1 MNHVSSFQGQEGEGA
16 AGRLFGER
24 LLLEPPEQELLPV
37 GERPPAPGV
46 PRSCQ
51 RSEQGRQRGP
61 EEEPRLWGEREQPLL
76 LGGAGLDQQDVEG
89 RQDGAGEDQD
99 GEDEGKVQAA
109 QLLGG
114 DPGKGNRLHMLTRK
128 SS

>member
-1 MNHVSSFQGQEGEGA
+1 MELLHHVSIFQGQEGEGS
-16 AGRLFGER
+16 AGRLLGER
-24 LLLEPPEQELLPV
+24 VLLEPPEQELLPV

-61 EEEPRLWGEREQPLL
+61 EEKPRLWGEREQPRL
-76 LGGAGLDQQDVEG
+76 LGGIDLHQQDLEG
-89 RQDGAGEDQD
+89 RQDGAGADQD

-109 QLLGG
+109 QLLGR
-114 DPGKGNRLHMLTRK
+114 DPGKANMLNQT
-128 SS
+128 